1 MGKGYEENVT
11 VDEGVNEQGVRTQ
24 LHFEG
29 DSLITQRTWDA
40 EPHLQYA
47 QQAREATEGQGWGNG
62 RLVAHIPPIEYA
74 RFLAIADNA
83 QRMAAIKGWLREN
96 SKFVM
101 FDKYLKR

>member
-11 VDEGVNEQGVRTQ
+11 VDEGVNEYGVGTK

-29 DSLITQRTWDA
+29 DSLIVERSYDA
-40 EPHLQYA
+40 EPHLKYA
-47 QQAREATEGQGWGNG
+47 RQARDATEGQRWGEG
-62 RLVAHIPPIEYA
+62 RFVGHIPPMEYA

-83 QRMAAIKGWLREN
+83 QRMAAIKAWLREN
-96 SKFVM
+96 SQFVM